1 MGSRVGGFQHAV
13 VRQSRITCSGGA
25 VKRHGLTGRV
35 GWWAHDLATGLPGG
49 RVGRYEVPVCQRFR
63 DPALCPQILSRLA
76 PGGVVTEVGDE
87 PGSWW
92 AASGELRAAFAG
104 LEVLA

>member
-1 MGSRVGGFQHAV
+1 MRWPSHVLDRHAGKITIYSWSTRVGGFQHAV

-49 RVGRYEVPVCQRFR
+49 RVGRYEVPACQRFR
-63 DPALCPQILSRLA
+63 DPARYPRLA
-76 PGGVVTEVGDE
+76 RVVC
-87 PGSWW
+87 SW
-92 AASGELRAAFAG
+92 
-104 LEVLA
+104 

>member
-1 MGSRVGGFQHAV
+1 MTAV

-25 VKRHGLTGRV
+25 VKRHRLTGRV
-35 GWWAHDLATGLPGG
+35 GWWAHDLDIGLPGG
-49 RVGRYEVPVCQRFR
+49 RVRRYEVPVCQRFR

-87 PGSWW
+87 PGPWR